1 VKKLFRKIKKKLP
14 SPLLLIPIVL
24 LALLL
29 LGGGYLL
36 FFSGDDDDDSSSA
49 AERPVG
55 PVATTPQT
63 TPTTPKKSTAKDPA
77 VKPPP
82 PAGKQFV
89 IDSDREEKDYALAQ
103 AIGTVRDP
111 DNTALTM
118 RIGAAPKQP
127 VTVEINYTCTLPDER
142 AKSVLNSST
151 VTPPVA
157 LQLKVPID
165 GAAKCEVSAQARLT
179 RAGKGRVKVFL
190 TGIRSSGGA

>member
-1 VKKLFRKIKKKLP
+1 VKKLFRKIKKKL

-24 LALLL
+24 LVLV

-36 FFSGDDDDDSSSA
+36 FFSGDDDDDSSNVA
-49 AERPVG
+49 NGPVG
-55 PVATTPQT
+55 TVETEPRT
-63 TPTTPKKSTAKDPA
+63 TPTTPTTPEKDPA
-77 VKPPP
+77 AKPPP
-82 PAGKQFV
+82 PKGKQFL

-103 AIGTVRDP
+103 AIGTVQDP

-151 VTPPVA
+151 ITPPA
-157 LQLKVPID
+157 SLQLKVPIN

-190 TGIRSSGGA
+190 TGIRSAGA